1 MRKACF
7 FLLLTGTLTQ
17 YHHAM
22 GQVVPGRKL
31 DSLKEIAFVA
41 RPDTNSLSAFAELQ
55 RFYFNLGRYDSAL
68 YYCLASVKAAQKVTN
83 PSKTARLYY
92 NTGLVYTNLTR
103 YDSAKIYLDKAE
115 QTAVSTKDTAL
126 LINTYNAI
134 AILCNYQSDF
144 KTAITYMTKVAG
156 IIEESGNDKWTV
168 FLPQTYGNIGHNLI
182 AENQLE
188 KGIAYEK
195 KALLIK
201 NYPDEQRYRTMLHL
215 DITDASIK
223 LKNIPQA
230 TMHLDSARQLERV
243 VNNIQ
248 VTSLMKNTEGY
259 YYAETNNLPQSIN
272 AYLRAFSIADS
283 VNNEYL
289 KAEAADNVARIYLR
303 MKSPEQAQKFASLA
317 KEIAIRLQ
325 NFKVAASSYET
336 LKSLAATKGDYKAA
350 LLFSEMHKLYADSAT
365 NTETQKSAVY
375 LDALYQNQVKENAIA
390 RLKVSNADKELAV
403 VKRNRMLLI
412 GGTVASALL
421 LLMGLLNRYGRAK
434 RLVAE
439 KDVMLKQEHVKFLER
454 QQQVVSLKAMVNG
467 QETERSRIAKDLHD
481 GLGGLFS
488 TIKMYFSTLQHDQ
501 PKLKEEAIFV
511 KSYELVHSASEE
523 VRRIAHNMMP
533 EVLIKIGLLQAVQEL
548 CNSVSAG
555 KLLRATLQSYGME
568 KRLNASTEIMLFR
581 IIQELLN
588 NIIKHAKATEA
599 IIQFNKEGNR
609 LSIIV
614 EDNGQGFNLA
624 ETGDGAKAGLAS
636 VESRVTY
643 LNGKFSIDSQ
653 KETGTTVM
661 MDFLLNE
668 SAGDAKHK

>member
-1 MRKACF
+1 MEKKTCF
-7 FLLLTGTLTQ
+7 IFMLIATIALQQSAG
-17 YHHAM
+17 A
-22 GQVVPGRKL
+22 QVGYAHKV
-31 DSLKEIAFVA
+31 DSLEKIAFA
-41 RPDTNSLSAFAELQ
+41 SRPDTNSLSAFADLQ
-55 RFYFNLGRYDSAL
+55 RTYFNLGKYDSAL
-68 YYCLASVKAAQKVTN
+68 YYCLASIQVAQKVTSQ
-83 PSKTARLYY
+83 SKTARLYY

-115 QTAVSTKDTAL
+115 QVALATKDTAL
-126 LINTYNAI
+126 LINSHNAN
-134 AILCNYQSDF
+134 ALLSNYQSDF
-144 KTAITYMTKVAG
+144 KTAIAYMTKVAG
-156 IIEESGNDKWTV
+156 IIEGSGNPKFIA

-182 AENQLE
+182 AENQFE

-201 NYPDEQRYRTMLHL
+201 DYPDEQRYRLMLHL
-215 DITDASIK
+215 DITDAYIRLDNNK
-223 LKNIPQA
+223 LA
-230 TMHLDSARQLERV
+230 SLHLDTARLLHV
-243 VNNIQ
+243 DLNNIQ
-248 VTSLMKNTEGY
+248 VTTLLRNTEGY
-259 YYAETNNLPQSIN
+259 YYAANNNLPQSLS

-283 VNNEYL
+283 INNEYL
-289 KAEAADNVARIYLR
+289 KAEAADNVARIYLK
-303 MKSPEQAQKFASLA
+303 MDGLEAAEKFAVLA
-317 KEIAIRLQ
+317 KGIAIRLQ

-336 LKSLAATKGDYKAA
+336 LKKLAVKRGDYKQA
-350 LLFSEMHKLYADSAT
+350 LGFSEMHKLYADSAT

-375 LDALYQNQVKENAIA
+375 LEALYQNQVKENAIA
-390 RLKVSNADKELAV
+390 KLTVSNTGKELAV
-403 VKRNRMLLI
+403 VKRNRLLFI

-439 KDVMLKQEHVKFLER
+439 KDAILQLEQVKFLER

-467 QETERSRIAKDLHD
+467 QETERTRIAKDLHD

-488 TIKMYFSTLQHDQ
+488 TIKMYFSTLQHEQ
-501 PKLKEEAIFV
+501 PQLKEEALFV
-511 KSYELVHSASEE
+511 KSYDLVHSASEE

-548 CNSVSAG
+548 CNSISAG
-555 KLLRATLQSYGME
+555 KLLHATLQTYGME

-588 NIIKHAKATEA
+588 NIIKHAKASEA

-614 EDNGQGFNLA
+614 EDNGQGFNMA
-624 ETGDGAKAGLAS
+624 ETDGKTKAGLAS

-668 SAGDAKHK
+668 